1 MNPPGFARSTL
12 AIFKKEM
19 RVFFLSPAAYAFVA
33 VALFLGGIFFYMGI
47 ALSGEASLRPMMSN
61 LGVTLIFCLPLV
73 TMRQLAE
80 ETRAGTLELL
90 LTSPIPIGALI
101 FGKWLAAMAL
111 CAVLLVSTA
120 PYPAILYVLGDP
132 DLGVLFTSYLGLF
145 ACCAAFT
152 AAGLFA
158 SSLTRDQMVAGVG
171 GVLLV
176 LPFWLVSAIRDVL
189 PEGAQLAADRLSFL
203 AHLRSFAGGVIDTGD
218 IAWFAGFTFV
228 FLFLTWRSLESRRWR

>member
-1 MNPPGFARSTL
+1 MRSTV
-12 AIFKKEM
+12 AIFKKEI
-19 RVFFLSPAAYAFVA
+19 RIFFLSSVAYAFLA

-61 LGVTLIFCLPLV
+61 LGVTLVFCLPLV
-73 TMRQLAE
+73 TMRQVAE

-90 LTSPIPIGALI
+90 LTSPVPLGAMIL
-101 FGKWLAAMAL
+101 GKWLAAMAL
-111 CAVLLVSTA
+111 CLVLLIGTA

-132 DLGVLFTSYLGLF
+132 DVGVLFTSYLGLL

-152 AAGLFA
+152 SAGLFA
-158 SSLTRDQMVAGVG
+158 SSLTRDQTVAGVA
-171 GVLLV
+171 GVLVV

-189 PEGAQLAADRLSFL
+189 PESAQIMADKLSFL
-203 AHLRSFAGGVIDTGD
+203 AHLRSFASGVLDTGD
-218 IAWFAGFTFV
+218 LAWFAGFTFI